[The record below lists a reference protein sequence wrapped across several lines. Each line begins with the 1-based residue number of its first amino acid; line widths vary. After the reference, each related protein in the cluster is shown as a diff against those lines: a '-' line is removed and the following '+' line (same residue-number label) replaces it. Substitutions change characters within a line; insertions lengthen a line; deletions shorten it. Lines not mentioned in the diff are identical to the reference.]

1 MKVLLRSDVRGLGR
15 RGDIVVVK
23 SGYARNFLLPSGAA
37 MFASDQTEI
46 QAASMRK
53 SRDLLDAQS
62 RAAAEAQKAL
72 IESKPVTI
80 EARASANGRLFGS
93 ITESDVVNALRTAT
107 GISLR
112 GPRQVTSP
120 FRSLFRSGVSSTS
133 RALARR
139 VSQSFGTVENVKLST
154 AISPRCCSCDPQ
166 PISTTVEVL

>member
-62 RAAAEAQKAL
+62 RAAAEAQKTL

-107 GISLR
+107 GISLDR
-112 GPRQVTSP
+112 H
-120 FRSLFRSGVSSTS
+120 
-133 RALARR
+133 
-139 VSQSFGTVENVKLST
+139 
-154 AISPRCCSCDPQ
+154 AISMAEHLKDVGSATATATLFDGVTAT
-166 PISTTVEVL
+166 ISLEVLAK

>member
-37 MFASDQTEI
+37 LIASDQTEI

-72 IESKPVTI
+72 IESTPVTI

-93 ITESDVVNALRTAT
+93 ITESDVVNSLRSAT
-107 GISLR
+107 GISLDR
-112 GPRQVTSP
+112 HAITMSEHLKDVGRARHSSMASSR
-120 FRSLFRSGVSSTS
+120 RSR
-133 RALARR
+133 
-139 VSQSFGTVENVKLST
+139 
-154 AISPRCCSCDPQ
+154 
-166 PISTTVEVL
+166 

>member
-37 MFASDQTEI
+37 LIASDQTEI

-72 IESKPVTI
+72 IESTPVTI

-93 ITESDVVNALRTAT
+93 ITESDVVNSLRSAT
-107 GISLR
+107 GISLDR
-112 GPRQVTSP
+112 HAITMSEHLKDVGCARARPT
-120 FRSLFRSGVSSTS
+120 LFDGVIAS
-133 RALARR
+133 
-139 VSQSFGTVENVKLST
+139 
-154 AISPRCCSCDPQ
+154 IS
-166 PISTTVEVL
+166 IEVVAK

>member
-107 GISLR
+107 GISLDR
-112 GPRQVTSP
+112 H
-120 FRSLFRSGVSSTS
+120 
-133 RALARR
+133 
-139 VSQSFGTVENVKLST
+139 
-154 AISPRCCSCDPQ
+154 AISMTEHLKDVGSATATATLFDGVNAT
-166 PISTTVEVL
+166 ISLEVLAK